1 MAQNSSKQVLANMIQ
16 ANEAIVAIC
25 RSGYD
30 DESMKNWLITESNA
44 AQARIKEIKKKLKET
59 FSIDY
64 DSDSAK
70 TSIVKEGS
78 KVEVMVDHMKGM
90 KGGTAVVKSYSIPA
104 MLSDITMSDG
114 MKMNGH
120 KWLTNDE
127 VKLK

>member
-1 MAQNSSKQVLANMIQ
+1 MIQ